1 MTAPR
6 APHGLFLGLC
16 TVDLLYRVDRPLR
29 PDDKVEAEELLR
41 CLGGPALNAAVAFAD
56 RGGVATVLTVLSDDP
71 LATATLQS
79 DPGLDGVTIVR
90 FGTSQRVPVSS
101 IAVAESGE
109 RQVLSAA
116 RDLHY
121 DAVAP
126 ACLPEGA
133 DAPDVVLLDGHH
145 LDAALPLVRSLL
157 DGLPDGTPVVA
168 DLGSWKDRT
177 EDLLALTTHAVASSG
192 FRPPGGEDDPLGW
205 LADRVPFAAIS
216 DGPDDIRVRTRG
228 TSMSVPVPAVDVRGT
243 LGAGDFLHGALAWA
257 LASGLSDINA
267 LTLAAEVASRSCTVW
282 DTRSWLERPL
292 ERRFERTEEDTR
304 A

>member
-1 MTAPR
+1 MKAPR
-6 APHGLFLGLC
+6 GLFLGLC

-29 PDDKVEAEELLR
+29 PDDKLEARELLR

-56 RGGVATVLTVLSDDP
+56 RGGAATLLSVLSDDP

-79 DPGLDGVTIVR
+79 DPGLDGVTVVR
-90 FGTSQRVPVSS
+90 LGTSERVPVSS

-116 RDLHY
+116 RDLRY
-121 DAVAP
+121 DAVAGVR
-126 ACLPEGA
+126 LPEGA

-145 LDAALPLVRSLL
+145 LDAMLPLVRGLIE
-157 DGLPDGTPVVA
+157 GLPDGMPVVA

-177 EDLLALTTHAVASSG
+177 EDLLEFTTHAVASSS
-192 FRPPGGEDDPLGW
+192 FRPPGGEDDPLSW

-216 DGPDDIRVRTRG
+216 DGPHDIRVRTRG
-228 TSMSVPVPAVDVRGT
+228 ASTSVPVPAVDVRGT

-257 LASGLSDINA
+257 LASGYSDIDA
-267 LTLAAEVASRSCTVW
+267 LTHAAEVASRSCSVW
-282 DTRSWLERPL
+282 DTRSWLDRQQG
-292 ERRFERTEEDTR
+292 RRGENTY